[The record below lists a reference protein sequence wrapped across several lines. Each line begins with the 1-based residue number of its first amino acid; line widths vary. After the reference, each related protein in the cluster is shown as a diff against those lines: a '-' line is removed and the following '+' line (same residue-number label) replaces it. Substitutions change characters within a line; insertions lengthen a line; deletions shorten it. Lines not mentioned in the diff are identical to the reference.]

1 MSDFKLLVSVHYL
14 DRENIGLGYAN
25 VEKHAAFFY
34 GKN

>member
-14 DRENIGLGYAN
+14 DRENIGLGYVN
-25 VEKHAAFFY
+25 VEKHSVIY